1 MKAVV
6 ASGPGGPEVL
16 GLVERWS
23 PQPDGT
29 HVLVRIESASVNR
42 ADLEVRRGT
51 VPGVRFPRI
60 PGCECAGTVSEDPS
74 GRLRPGQKV
83 VAFFGGMGRTYD
95 GAYARFCAIRGDRVF
110 AVRTDLEWTALAAV
124 PVAYLTATGVLTDRL
139 GLSAEHTLLVRG
151 GGSAVGLAAI
161 AIGHDAGATVIATTR
176 SPDKVDRIRAVGAD
190 EVLIDDGAISERVTG
205 IVPGG
210 VDRAID
216 LVGPAVLKDSLGA
229 CAQNGAL
236 CAAGTLGGLGG
247 RRVRWALRAL
257 LERVSLTDY
266 DVETASYEATHERL
280 QSLADSVAA
289 GRLPANIE
297 SVCGLDEVASV
308 HKRMEENRNCG
319 KLVLEMVNR

>member
-1 MKAVV
+1 ML
-6 ASGPGGPEVL
+6 E
-16 GLVERWS
+16 LVERPS

-29 HVLVRIESASVNR
+29 QVLVRIESASVNR
-42 ADLEVRRGT
+42 ADIEVRRGT
-51 VPGVRFPRI
+51 APGVQFPRI

-110 AVRTDLEWTALAAV
+110 AVRTDLDWTALAAV

-139 GLSAEHTLLVRG
+139 GLAAQHTLLVRG
-151 GGSAVGLAAI
+151 GSSAVGLAAI
-161 AIGHDAGATVIATTR
+161 AIGHDVGATVIATTR
-176 SPDKVDRIRAVGAD
+176 SPDKVDRIRAVGAN
-190 EVLIDDGAISERVTG
+190 EVLIDNGAISEHVTA

-216 LVGPAVLKDSLGA
+216 LVGPAVLKDSLAA
-229 CAQNGAL
+229 CAPGGAL
-236 CAAGTLGGLGG
+236 CAAGTLAGLGG
-247 RRVRWALRAL
+247 RTARWALGAL

-266 DVETASYEATHERL
+266 DLETASYDVTRERL
-280 QSLADSVAA
+280 QSLADGVAA
-289 GRLPANIE
+289 GRLSANIDTAR
-297 SVCGLDEVASV
+297 GLDEIASV
-308 HKRMEENRNCG
+308 HKRMEDNRNCG